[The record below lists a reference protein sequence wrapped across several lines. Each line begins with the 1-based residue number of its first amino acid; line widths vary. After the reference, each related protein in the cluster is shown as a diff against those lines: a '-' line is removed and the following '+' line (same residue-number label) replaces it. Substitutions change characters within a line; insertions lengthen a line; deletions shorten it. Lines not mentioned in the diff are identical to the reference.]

1 MPDGRANAASARA
14 SRFKLEGKLSRM
26 IVGLDFGITNL
37 DGATLEGG
45 RFQRGWRVD
54 CPGASLASLEAAL
67 EAGGVALEG
76 VTAIGTTGG
85 KHRDLPAS
93 WRGVPLVKVAEADA
107 VGRGGLQL
115 ANLELDTAL
124 ESALVVSAG
133 TGTAMYA
140 VRGHDCQHVTGSA
153 VGGGTLL
160 GLARF
165 LIGTANPLEI
175 AELAAR
181 GDPSQVDGTLLDVI
195 GGGIGHLP
203 PDATAVNLGRLAK
216 LSELPSREDV
226 AAGLVTLVAQV
237 IAVIA
242 LNAAK
247 ASQLER
253 IVFVGHLM
261 DLQPIQDAVKRVWG
275 FYGVSQPPII
285 PAQRG
290 FATALGA
297 AIKAAEQI

>member
-1 MPDGRANAASARA
+1 
-14 SRFKLEGKLSRM
+14 M

-37 DGATLEGG
+37 DGATLEAGS
-45 RFQRGWRVD
+45 FQHGWRVD
-54 CPGASLASLEAAL
+54 CPGASLGSLEAAL
-67 EAGGVALEG
+67 IAGGVALG
-76 VTAIGTTGG
+76 TVMGIGTTGG
-85 KHRDLPAS
+85 KHRELPAS
-93 WRGVPLVKVAEADA
+93 WNNLPLVKVAEADA

-115 ANLELDTAL
+115 ANLEVGVAL
-124 ESALVVSAG
+124 EAALVVSAG

-140 VRGHDCQHVTGSA
+140 VRGKDCQHVTGSA

-160 GLARF
+160 GLAKF
-165 LIGTANPLEI
+165 LIGTADPLEI
-175 AELAAR
+175 AQLAAH
-181 GDPSQVDGTLLDVI
+181 GDPSAVDGTLLDVI

-216 LSELPSREDV
+216 LTVLPRREDV

-247 ASQLER
+247 ASGLER

-261 DLQPIQDAVKRVWG
+261 DLQPIQDAVRRVWG
-275 FYGVSQPPII
+275 FYGVQQPPII

-297 AIKAAEQI
+297 AIKASETLQVSR